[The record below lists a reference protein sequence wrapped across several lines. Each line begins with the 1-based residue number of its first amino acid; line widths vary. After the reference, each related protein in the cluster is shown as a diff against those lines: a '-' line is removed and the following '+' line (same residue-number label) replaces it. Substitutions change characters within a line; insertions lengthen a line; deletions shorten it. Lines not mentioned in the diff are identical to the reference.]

1 MYYWQLDW
9 HEVNTQKVSFEEKER
24 KFQIVKI
31 NVVLKD
37 GTTTGITTVRETQQN
52 DNRVYNLNGVA
63 VGIVEQ

>member
-1 MYYWQLDW
+1 M
-9 HEVNTQKVSFEEKER
+9 NTQKVSFEEKER
-24 KFQIVKI
+24 KSQIVKI

-37 GTTTGITTVRETQQN
+37 GTPTSITTVRETQQN

>member
-1 MYYWQLDW
+1 M
-9 HEVNTQKVSFEEKER
+9 NTQKVSFEEKER